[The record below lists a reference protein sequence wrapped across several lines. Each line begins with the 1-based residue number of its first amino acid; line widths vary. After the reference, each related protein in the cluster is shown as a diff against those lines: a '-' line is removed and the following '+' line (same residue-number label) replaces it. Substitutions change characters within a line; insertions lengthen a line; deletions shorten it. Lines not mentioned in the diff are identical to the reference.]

1 MSIKFLFDENL
12 EDRLRLAVT
21 RHNLR
26 GIDPIDVVLI
36 GDSPDLPRG
45 IDDPDILIW
54 AEREARILVSMT

>member
-12 EDRLRLAVT
+12 EDPLRLAVT

-26 GIDPIDVVLI
+26 GIDPIDVISI

-45 IDDPDILIW
+45 GPVKSW
-54 AEREARILVSMT
+54 C